1 MTVDESKIR
10 VNTFLQQTLNAIA
23 AKNEEAGNA
32 FASILE
38 SEINVKQKETSTE
51 TSIAETLTSS
61 SQDEALEA
69 FKEALRTKGAL
80 QFYQDYN
87 FEKIEKMIEEKKA
100 ELMDKL
106 GLSEDA
112 QTPLV
117 GEERANALA
126 SLDEMLDAYRK
137 QLQEKMQAEDELK
150 QQTST
155 LTTFLQDL
163 A

>member
-1 MTVDESKIR
+1 MTVNESKIR

-23 AKNEEAGNA
+23 SKNEEAGSA

-38 SEINVKQKETSTE
+38 SEINVKQKSSSNETP
-51 TSIAETLTSS
+51 IETLASS

-106 GLSEDA
+106 GLGENA
-112 QTPLV
+112 QPPLV
-117 GEERANALA
+117 GDERASALA

-155 LTTFLQDL
+155 LTTFLKDL

>member
-1 MTVDESKIR
+1 MTVNESKIR

-23 AKNEEAGNA
+23 SKNEEAGSA

-38 SEINVKQKETSTE
+38 SEINVKQKSSSNETP
-51 TSIAETLTSS
+51 IETLASS

-155 LTTFLQDL
+155 LTTFLKDL

>member
-10 VNTFLQQTLNAIA
+10 VNTFLQETLNTIA
-23 AKNEEAGNA
+23 TKNKEVGSA
-32 FASILE
+32 FSSILE
-38 SEINVKQKETSTE
+38 SEITIKQKSSSNDTPIEE
-51 TSIAETLTSS
+51 LASS
-61 SQDEALEA
+61 SQDEAIEA

-106 GLSEDA
+106 GLGENT
-112 QTPLV
+112 QPPLV

-126 SLDEMLDAYRK
+126 LLEDMLDAYRK

-155 LTTFLQDL
+155 LTTFLKDL

>member
-1 MTVDESKIR
+1 MTVNESKIR

-23 AKNEEAGNA
+23 SKNEEAGSA

-38 SEINVKQKETSTE
+38 SEINVKQKSSSNETP
-51 TSIAETLTSS
+51 IETLASS

-106 GLSEDA
+106 GLGENA
-112 QTPLV
+112 QPPLV
-117 GEERANALA
+117 GDERASALA
-126 SLDEMLDAYRK
+126 SLEDMLDAYRK

-155 LTTFLQDL
+155 LSTFLQDL

>member
-1 MTVDESKIR
+1 MTVNESKIR

-23 AKNEEAGNA
+23 SKNEEAGSA

-38 SEINVKQKETSTE
+38 SEINVKQKSSSNETP
-51 TSIAETLTSS
+51 IETLASS
-61 SQDEALEA
+61 SQDEALVA

-155 LTTFLQDL
+155 LTTFLKDL

>member
-1 MTVDESKIR
+1 MTVNESKIR

-23 AKNEEAGNA
+23 SKNEEAGSA

-38 SEINVKQKETSTE
+38 SEINVKQKSSSNETP
-51 TSIAETLTSS
+51 IETLASS

-69 FKEALRTKGAL
+69 FNEALRTKGAL
-80 QFYQDYN
+80 KFYQDYN
-87 FEKIEKMIEEKKA
+87 FEKIEKIIEEKKA

-155 LTTFLQDL
+155 LTTFLKDL

>member
-1 MTVDESKIR
+1 MSLDESKIR
-10 VNTFLQQTLNAIA
+10 VNTFLQQSFDAIA
-23 AKNEEAGNA
+23 TKNKEASNA
-32 FASILE
+32 FASILDE
-38 SEINVKQKETSTE
+38 AIIIKQSSSPNSQTS
-51 TSIAETLTSS
+51 ETLAS
-61 SQDEALEA
+61 SQDEAVEA

-106 GLSEDA
+106 GLGEDA
-112 QTPLV
+112 QPPLV
-117 GEERANALA
+117 GEERTNALA

-155 LTTFLQDL
+155 LTTFLKDL

>member
-1 MTVDESKIR
+1 MSFDESKIR

-23 AKNEEAGNA
+23 SKNKEAGSA

-38 SEINVKQKETSTE
+38 SEINVKQKSSSNETP
-51 TSIAETLTSS
+51 IETLASS

-69 FKEALRTKGAL
+69 FKEALRPKGAL

-155 LTTFLQDL
+155 LTTFLKDL

>member
-1 MTVDESKIR
+1 MSFDESKIR

-23 AKNEEAGNA
+23 SKNEEAGSA

-38 SEINVKQKETSTE
+38 SEINVKQKSSSNETP
-51 TSIAETLTSS
+51 IETLASS

-155 LTTFLQDL
+155 LTTFLKDL

>member
-23 AKNEEAGNA
+23 SKNEEVGST

-38 SEINVKQKETSTE
+38 SEIDVKQKSASNETP
-51 TSIAETLTSS
+51 ETLASS

-106 GLSEDA
+106 GLGEDA
-112 QTPLV
+112 QPPLV
-117 GEERANALA
+117 GEERVNALA
-126 SLDEMLDAYRK
+126 SLEEMLDAYRK

>member
-1 MTVDESKIR
+1 MTVNESKIR

-23 AKNEEAGNA
+23 SKNEDAGSA

-38 SEINVKQKETSTE
+38 SEINVKQKSSSNETP
-51 TSIAETLTSS
+51 IETLASS
-61 SQDEALEA
+61 SQDEALVA

-106 GLSEDA
+106 GLGENA
-112 QTPLV
+112 QPPLV
-117 GEERANALA
+117 GDERASALA
-126 SLDEMLDAYRK
+126 SLEDMLDAYRK
-137 QLQEKMQAEDELK
+137 Q
-150 QQTST
+150 
-155 LTTFLQDL
+155 
-163 A
+163 